1 MSFVCPGNK
10 VTNAGSGVKST
21 PGCAVPWFWVN
32 AMRMVS
38 VVAPL
43 RSMINPEALQP
54 STTFV
59 SENELPELV
68 ERERVMVGS
77 WKDRAPKKTAEFN
90 EPSATSAMIILMV

>member
-1 MSFVCPGNK
+1 MSLVWPGNS

-21 PGCAVPWFWVN
+21 PGCAVPWFCVN

-54 STTFV
+54 STTLV
-59 SENELPELV
+59 SEKELPELV
-68 ERERVMVGS
+68 ERDNEMVGNS
-77 WKDRAPKKTAEFN
+77 KERAPKKTAEFN